1 MVGNFFHFSQLLL
14 KSLDMIILIPDFGV
28 SRLRISV
35 QSVLLGFLNTH
46 QGLRA
51 LPLAAR
57 LEDMDTAALD
67 GYNNIFINSNMC

>member
-1 MVGNFFHFSQLLL
+1 MIGNFFHFSQLLL
-14 KSLDMIILIPDFGV
+14 KRLDMIILIPDFGV
-28 SRLRISV
+28 FRLLISM

-57 LEDMDTAALD
+57 LEDMDTATL
-67 GYNNIFINSNMC
+67 GGCNNI

>member
-1 MVGNFFHFSQLLL
+1 MIGNFFHFSELLL

-57 LEDMDTAALD
+57 LEDMDTAAL
-67 GYNNIFINSNMC
+67 GGCNNI